1 VLLWHDIEGTPEGA
15 RRESLE
21 GQDIVYSRPLTQYLS
36 EKLGQAQ
43 AVGMQPYWQ
52 KLDPDVKKQ
61 LEKLLT

>member
-1 VLLWHDIEGTPEGA
+1 
-15 RRESLE
+15 
-21 GQDIVYSRPLTQYLS
+21 LS